1 MKIVFSSRGAAVAIL
16 LATSIFTT
24 NASAAG
30 SHSGGHGEQ
39 IGQPGGSSGNARTIQ
54 VTMADSYFQPEAITV
69 EPGETIRFVVRNAG
83 ELVHEFNIGT
93 AEMHRAHAPEM
104 MMLVE
109 HGVLEA
115 DRINHK
121 AAKAMKESMG
131 HGLHAEGNSV
141 MLEPG
146 KTGELVWKFPQGGR
160 LEFACNVPGHYDA
173 GMVGEFRGLH

>member
-1 MKIVFSSRGAAVAIL
+1 MKTVFSSRGAAVALL

-30 SHSGGHGEQ
+30 SHSGTHGDK
-39 IGQPGGSSGNARTIQ
+39 IGQPGSTAGGIRTIQ
-54 VTMADSYFQPEAITV
+54 VTMADSYFQPETITV
-69 EPGETIRFVVRNAG
+69 APGETVRFVVRNAG
-83 ELVHEFNIGT
+83 QLVHEFNIGT
-93 AEMHRAHAPEM
+93 ADMHRAHAPEM

-109 HGVLEA
+109 HGVLEP
-115 DRINHK
+115 DRINHQ
-121 AAKAMKESMG
+121 AAKAMMAGMG
-131 HGLHAEGNSV
+131 HGMHAEGNSV

-146 KTGELVWKFPQGGR
+146 KAGELVWKFPQGGR